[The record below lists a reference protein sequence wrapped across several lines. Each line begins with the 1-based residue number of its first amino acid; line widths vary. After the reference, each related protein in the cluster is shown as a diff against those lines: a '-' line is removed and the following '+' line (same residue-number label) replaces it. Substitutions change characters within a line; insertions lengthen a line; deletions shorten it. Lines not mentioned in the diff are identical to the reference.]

1 MPDII
6 DLRSDTL
13 TRVSKRDVEALDFAK
28 IGDDCYGED
37 RYVRELEAYCAE
49 LFGKEAAL
57 FMPSGTMSNQVG
69 LRCLAAP
76 GDEIVT
82 EVGYHISFFE
92 SSAVSANSGLVLNA
106 YHSRNGVLTAD
117 EARIAIHAKA
127 RWSSLYA
134 VPKVVAIES
143 SINSYGGIAY
153 PVDEMLRVRALCD
166 EMGLSLYLDGAR
178 VLNACSHLDLSP
190 ARYARP
196 ADMLNF
202 CFSKGVGAPFGSIL
216 AGPAHKIEAAKVFR
230 KWQGGSLHQSGLM
243 AGVALDKMR
252 HWQQVTQQDN
262 DNAAW
267 LGRRLG
273 EAARLK
279 YPVETNMVF
288 IEAADA
294 KAAAARL
301 AERGVLAL
309 AWKPDLL
316 RFTCSSLVT
325 RRELERA
332 ADIIRASL

>member
-13 TRVSKRDVEALDFAK
+13 TRVSKSDVETLDFAK
-28 IGDDCYGED
+28 IGDNCYGED
-37 RYVRELEAYCAE
+37 RYVRELEAYCAD

-69 LRCLAAP
+69 LRCLAGP

-82 EVGYHISFFE
+82 EVGYHINFFE
-92 SSAVSANSGLVLNA
+92 SSAVSANSGLVLNP
-106 YHSRNGVLTAD
+106 YHSADGILTAD
-117 EARIAIHAKA
+117 DARRAIHAKA

-134 VPKVVAIES
+134 EPKAVAIES
-143 SINSYGGIAY
+143 SINTYGGIVY
-153 PVDEMLRVRALCD
+153 PAAEMLRMRALCD

-190 ARYARP
+190 ARYLGP

-216 AGPAHKIEAAKVFR
+216 AGPARKIEAAKVFR
-230 KWQGGSLHQSGLM
+230 KWYGGCLHQSGLM
-243 AGVALDKMR
+243 AGIALDKMR
-252 HWQQVTQQDN
+252 RWQQVTQEDN
-262 DNAAW
+262 DKARI
-267 LGRRLG
+267 LGDKLSA
-273 EAARLK
+273 AARLK

-294 KAAAARL
+294 KAMVARL

-309 AWKPDLL
+309 AWKPDLV
-316 RFTCSSLVT
+316 RFISSSLVT
-325 RRELERA
+325 RGQVERA

>member
-13 TRVSKRDVEALDFAK
+13 TRICKSDVEMLDFAK

-76 GDEIVT
+76 GDEVVT
-82 EVGYHISFFE
+82 EVGYHINFFE
-92 SSAVSANSGLVLNA
+92 SSAVSVNSGLVLNP
-106 YHSRNGVLTAD
+106 YHSADGILTAAD
-117 EARIAIHAKA
+117 ARIAIQAKA
-127 RWSSLYA
+127 RWSKLYA
-134 VPKVVAIES
+134 APKVVAIES
-143 SINSYGGIAY
+143 SINSYGGIVY
-153 PVDEMLRVRALCD
+153 PVEEMRRMRALCD
-166 EMGLSLYLDGAR
+166 EMDLSLYLDGAR
-178 VLNACSHLDLSP
+178 VLNACTRLDMPP
-190 ARYARP
+190 AHYVRP

-216 AGPAHKIEAAKVFR
+216 AGPAEKIEAARVFR
-230 KWQGGSLHQSGLM
+230 KWHGGCLHQSGLM
-243 AGVALDKMR
+243 AGVSLDKMG
-252 HWQQVTQQDN
+252 HWQRVTQQDN
-262 DNAAW
+262 DNAEW

-288 IEAADA
+288 IEATDA
-294 KAAAARL
+294 KGVAARL
-301 AERGVLAL
+301 AARGVLAL

-325 RRELERA
+325 RWELGRA